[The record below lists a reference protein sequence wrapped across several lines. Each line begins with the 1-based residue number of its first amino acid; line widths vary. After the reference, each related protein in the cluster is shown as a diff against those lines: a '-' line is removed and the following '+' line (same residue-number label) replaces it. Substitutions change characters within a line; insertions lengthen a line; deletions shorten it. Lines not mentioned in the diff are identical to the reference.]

1 MESYAIDILH
11 TWHLGGIPRY
21 NGIALWTVLRSD
33 AYAHGLPQHLHMD
46 DMMHLKILRLRSDL
60 WVHYKEMQ
68 KADSAWRTKASQV
81 WSLTLK
87 MLGKEWAPLL
97 TAKASESR
105 HLLDFC
111 VKMVERHQ
119 AFLDPD
125 KARFLLMS
133 GRAAMEV
140 NRIMHDSPQIMPE
153 ADQERLLN
161 VYVRHC
167 VMYLR
172 AGGIFV
178 PKHHLMIHCI
188 QRISYL
194 GNPRFYHCYH
204 DESLNGVV
212 VKIAKSCHRMRFMHT
227 VHEKFRWAG
236 KLGLSHHMF

>member
-1 MESYAIDILH
+1 
-11 TWHLGGIPRY
+11 
-21 NGIALWTVLRSD
+21 
-33 AYAHGLPQHLHMD
+33 
-46 DMMHLKILRLRSDL
+46 
-60 WVHYKEMQ
+60 
-68 KADSAWRTKASQV
+68 
-81 WSLTLK
+81 

-97 TAKASESR
+97 IAKTSESR

-125 KARFLLMS
+125 KARLLLMS

-161 VYVRHC
+161 VYIRHC
-167 VMYLR
+167 AMYLR
-172 AGGIFV
+172 AGGVFV
-178 PKHHLMIHCI
+178 PKHHFMIHCI
-188 QRISYL
+188 QRFQYL

-212 VKIAKSCHRMRFMHT
+212 VKIVKPCRRMQFMHI